1 MLALLLFSLVTVVA
15 LPSLNVSSIT
25 TTRVC
30 VVVLAATSAVSY
42 NASTALSL
50 GSGVSL
56 YNGLMQVTSTSYT
69 VDVLLGV
76 IGAAALSAWAPFT
89 YAANYTGSVFTLVP
103 LNSYYSL
110 LAVFSVTGS
119 SLLVSSASLMCL
131 YLSLEVQSFAVYV
144 LATLYRESE
153 TATDA
158 GLTYFL
164 LGGLS
169 SCLILLGSAQVYA
182 SLGVTSLEQVYVV
195 VSVAESSSVSSMV
208 AFSLTVLAAG
218 LCFKVAAA
226 PFHQWAPG
234 VYDRVP
240 TVVTAWLQ
248 TMPKLAVLGL
258 LTELTGGLTL
268 VTSALEVELPLGSV
282 NAWTDTLMVVAML
295 SIVIGSVLG
304 LAQTRVKRLLTYST
318 VSHVGFMLLALAA
331 YSTDAVASFTFY
343 LVQYS
348 VTSLASLMVLLAI
361 GYVAQGRATSAQG
374 SDIELLSELTG
385 MVKAQ
390 PMLSLGFAVLL
401 FSMAGV
407 PPFVG
412 FFAKQGVLEASLT
425 AHYGGLAVIAIVM
438 SVLSASYYLKIVRL
452 MQFSTSS
459 ATRSYTGQ
467 PLTAVHTF
475 TIAAILML
483 VTLYLL
489 LPSSFLDSTRTL
501 ALTVTT
507 L

>member
-89 YAANYTGSVFTLVP
+89 YAANNYTGSVFTLVP

-169 SCLILLGSAQVYA
+169 SCLILLGSAQIYA

-195 VSVAESSSVSSMV
+195 VSAASSVSSMV

-268 VTSALEVELPLGSV
+268 VSSSLEVELPLGSV

-331 YSTDAVASFTFY
+331 YNTDAVASFTFY

-459 ATRSYTGQ
+459 AATRSSGQ

-475 TIAAILML
+475 TIAVILML